1 MRIDVVTLFPSMF
14 DGPFGESIVGRASEA
29 GLIEVR
35 VIDLRKYAFDKH
47 RVTDDEPYGGG
58 PGMVMKPEP
67 LFNAIEGLSSE
78 SSHVVL
84 MCPQGEQYRQE
95 MAVDL
100 SRKTHIILLCGR
112 YEGVDERVRRVVD
125 QEVSLG
131 DFVLTGGEIAAM
143 AVVDSVVRLVPGVLG
158 HDASAYQ
165 DSFAEGLLEGPQ
177 YTRPREFRGYEV
189 PPVLLSGNHE
199 AIRRWRRKECLS
211 RTLKRRPDLLAKAN
225 LNPEDRGLLE
235 EIRDEMAGPAA
246 P

>member
-14 DGPFGESIVGRASEA
+14 DGPFSESIVGRASEA
-29 GLIEVR
+29 GLIDVR
-35 VIDLRKYAFDKH
+35 VIDLRKYALDRH

-67 LFNAIEGLSSE
+67 FFNAMEDLSSE
-78 SSHVVL
+78 SSHVIL
-84 MCPQGEQYRQE
+84 TCPQGEEYRQE
-95 MAVDL
+95 TAVGL
-100 SRKTHIILLCGR
+100 SRKEHIIILCGH
-112 YEGVDERVRRVVD
+112 YEGVDERVRQVVD

-158 HDASAYQ
+158 HEASAYQ
-165 DSFAEGLLEGPQ
+165 DSFVEGLLEGPQ

-189 PPVLLSGNHE
+189 PEVLLSGNHE
-199 AIRRWRRKECLS
+199 AIRRWRRKECLR
-211 RTLKRRPDLLAKAN
+211 RTLNRRPDLLARAS
-225 LNPEDRGLLE
+225 LNQEDKRLLE
-235 EIRDEMAGPAA
+235 EIKDEMGGPTA